1 MSDLKSAGLVGAKP
15 LITDDLS
22 KIEDD
27 DENEQNSLIEKLTKS
42 ID

>member
-1 MSDLKSAGLVGAKP
+1 MSDLKSAGLVGTKP

-22 KIEDD
+22 KIKDNEK
-27 DENEQNSLIEKLTKS
+27 NEQNSLIEKLTKS